1 MSTKLNNCPKCEKI
15 FETVKGLKIH
25 ISKCKESEKILY
37 KCEICNSN
45 FHEERYLK
53 SHLKTKHHLAKQEK
67 YESEKKIKEER
78 ELQEEKRQLTQTQA
92 QPQIINNYITNNNT
106 YTTNNTNN
114 SSSTHTIINN
124 TLNYNYKTF
133 TLEAAKQEFSNFS
146 LDKMYIDENDI
157 CNSTIDKLSKYI
169 FYADKSR
176 GKLAFYDDINGDKVK
191 VKDKGG
197 ILIAEKVY
205 DVLTPLFENVLNTLN
220 RTKDPRHFLPG
231 DYIQIK
237 SIQDL
242 QKELAHYVLSQ
253 NPISKAKYGKSL
265 LKKLYKFQPKTYIEK
280 FKTLTRF
287 QMQLAWVLTEKNF
300 SNLFYE
306 FEALGLLIKE
316 RITFDVMN
324 PNYIQIKDDKD
335 KPTELNPDEFFQ
347 FLCYVLKDTVTQ
359 DLSEVWNECSKLND
373 LEKVKN
379 WNLNQNIIL
388 QKLPEEELKRYS
400 GNLFFN
406 MTLR

>member
-1 MSTKLNNCPKCEKI
+1 MSATNRCPNCGKT
-15 FETVKGLKIH
+15 FTTDKGMNIH
-25 ISKCKESEKILY
+25 ISKCKEPEKIF
-37 KCEICNSN
+37 KCVTCQVCVKN
-45 FHEERYLK
+45 ERYLK
-53 SHLKTKHHLAKQEK
+53 SHNKTKTHLANQQK
-67 YESEKKIKEER
+67 YEAEKKMKEERER
-78 ELQEEKRQLTQTQA
+78 ELQEEKRQLPQV
-92 QPQIINNYITNNNT
+92 QPQIINNYITNNT
-106 YTTNNTNN
+106 YTTNNNTNN

-124 TLNYNYKTF
+124 TLTYNYKPF

-146 LDKMYIDENDI
+146 LTKKYIDENDI

-169 FYADKSR
+169 FYTDKSR
-176 GKLAFYDDINGDKVK
+176 GKLAFYDDVNGDKVK

-205 DVLTPLFENVLNTLN
+205 DALTPIFENILENLN
-220 RTKDPRHFLPG
+220 RTTDPRHFLPG

-242 QKELAHYVLSQ
+242 QKELAQYVSSQ
-253 NPISKAKYGKSL
+253 NAVSKAKYGKSL
-265 LKKLYKFQPKTYIEK
+265 LKKLYKFQPKTYMEK
-280 FKTLTRF
+280 FKLLTRF
-287 QMQLAWVLTEKNF
+287 QMELASILTEKNF

-306 FEALGLLIKE
+306 FEALGLLVKE
-316 RITFDVMN
+316 RITFEAMN
-324 PNYIQIKDDKD
+324 PNYIHIKDDKD
-335 KPTELNPDEFFQ
+335 KTTELNQDEFFQ
-347 FLCYVLKDTVTQ
+347 FLCYTLKDTVTQ